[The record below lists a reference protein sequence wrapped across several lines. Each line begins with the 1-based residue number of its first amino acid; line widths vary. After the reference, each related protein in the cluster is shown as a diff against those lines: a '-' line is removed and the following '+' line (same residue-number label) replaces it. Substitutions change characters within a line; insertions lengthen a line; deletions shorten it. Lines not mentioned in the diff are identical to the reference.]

1 RAPRRAGL
9 HHRRH
14 RPAAPLHVVMHDAEQ
29 ERKRRQRMRSLAIA
43 WILAALVVLFFIV
56 TIVRLGGH
64 VADRPLGFSTGIMT
78 DPAND
83 KSRQQKRHGV
93 VALACVGI
101 VAAMVGL
108 SFASVPLY
116 RLFCQATGYGGV
128 PQRAERTPGEVL
140 DRTIRVRFD
149 GNVDGALPWT
159 FAPDQR
165 VMDVKIGE
173 VALAFFK
180 ATNNTSAP
188 VSGTAVFNVAPEL
201 AGRYFTK

>member
-1 RAPRRAGL
+1 
-9 HHRRH
+9 
-14 RPAAPLHVVMHDAEQ
+14 
-29 ERKRRQRMRSLAIA
+29 
-43 WILAALVVLFFIV
+43 
-56 TIVRLGGH
+56 
-64 VADRPLGFSTGIMT
+64 MT
-78 DPAND
+78 EPAND

-108 SFASVPLY
+108 SFAAVPLY
-116 RLFCQATGYGGV
+116 RLFCQATGYGGA
-128 PQRAERTPGEVL
+128 PQRAERAPGEVL
-140 DRTIRVRFD
+140 DRVIRVRFD

-159 FAPDQR
+159 FTPDQR

-201 AGRYFTK
+201 AGRYFTKIECFCFKKQMLAANQSVEMPVTFFVDPKIVDDEDTKNITDITLSYTFYRSDNEPGTIAVPQG